1 MMPGVST
8 RRGWVSHRW
17 ELVSTRPGDPESSE
31 TQEAHEDS
39 SQAVWRRAV
48 GPAGGRG
55 ARPAARQ
62 WDRVGGEAARH
73 GRPRLRLGHG
83 VPPGGGPG
91 QNWAVALGLW
101 LRRGSP
107 GRWRLPV
114 SSRLS
119 WHIGDP
125 FPWGW
130 RRAACDSWGGPL
142 DKELGPCL
150 GFLEIPSQIPTNAV
164 ASSSS
169 CGPSH
174 RSGGRGPSHRGV
186 GGSLGACRA
195 ALVPRPASGA
205 PASRSVAMPLQP
217 ASTCVWVSDL
227 PASLVRTPLNRCRP
241 RPKSKVTSSQDP
253 KLRSICGDSFPE

>member
-1 MMPGVST
+1 MGIGQHATQNHPKLRRLT
-8 RRGWVSHRW
+8 R
-17 ELVSTRPGDPESSE
+17 T
-31 TQEAHEDS
+31 A
-39 SQAVWRRAV
+39 
-48 GPAGGRG
+48 AGLFGEG
-55 ARPAARQ
+55 Q
-62 WDRVGGEAARH
+62 WDPQEVRGP
-73 GRPRLRLGHG
+73 GRPRVSGTELGGKLPGTAAPGSGLDTVCLREAGRAST
-83 VPPGGGPG
+83 GPS
-91 QNWAVALGLW
+91 ALGLW

-119 WHIGDP
+119 WHVGDP

-205 PASRSVAMPLQP
+205 PASRSVATPLQP
-217 ASTCVWVSDL
+217 TSTCVWVSDL